1 MGSALSRILK
11 DALSFLLFAA
21 VLLGVIGLSRPALAD
36 PIAEKSPQYAEIIQ
50 ALADW
55 RQVQLDP
62 QAAGYTAAEV
72 RQRITELQFQR
83 YIQETGEDWGV
94 CHNDT
99 GASLAIYGY
108 DPEIKNATPGLVYLG
123 PGQTTDDDWA
133 CTGVFLPADATVTG
147 IDWPEEGAIATL
159 VQGSQLTISTNPT
172 NGALEFNLPV
182 YQILRPGDTSL
193 PWPQLTPAEIGAQPT
208 NAPVS

>member
-1 MGSALSRILK
+1 MRPVLPRVLK
-11 DALSFLLFAA
+11 DALGFLLFAGI
-21 VLLGVIGLSRPALAD
+21 LLWTIGLSRPALSD
-36 PIAEKSPQYAEIIQ
+36 SIAKQSPQYAEITQ

-55 RQVQLDP
+55 RQMQLDP
-62 QAAGYTAAEV
+62 QTAGYTAAEV
-72 RQRITELQFQR
+72 SQRIADLQFQQ

-94 CHNDT
+94 CHNAT
-99 GASLAIYGY
+99 PTTLAIYGY

-133 CTGVFLPADATVTG
+133 CTGVFLPADATATG
-147 IDWPEEGAIATL
+147 LDLQGEGAIATL

-172 NGALEFNLPV
+172 NGALEFNLPF

-193 PWPQLTPAEIGAQPT
+193 PWPQLTQAEISGQPA
-208 NAPVS
+208 NAPIS